1 MEANMSFQTV
11 TNAGKY
17 ALVQQKVYFITSGK
31 NIALSLS
38 QPANKGSSL
47 VIQVDQMHA

>member
-1 MEANMSFQTV
+1 MSFQTV